1 MSAMMP
7 VDPTPEGP
15 AGTAAEGLD
24 AQLIQWREY
33 LARHAV
39 LAPSDIDEL
48 DSHLRDQIDDLR
60 QSGLSSDEAFLVAV
74 KRLGS
79 VDAIS
84 REFAREHSDRL
95 WKQLVL
101 SGDAEAATEAGGSRG
116 LIVALVLAG
125 AAAVAVRLPAALG
138 VDLVDG
144 VFYAR
149 NFSLLV
155 LPFLAAYFAWC
166 RRMSRQ
172 QIATMIALPVVLFA
186 AFINLYPF
194 DPEGQAFALSV
205 IHLPIVLW
213 FVVGVGY
220 VAGDWRSETGRMD
233 FVRFSGEWAIYYT
246 LIALGGA
253 VLVALTAA
261 SFAAIGVDV
270 TRVLGEWVIVCGA
283 AGAVIVAGWL
293 VEAKQSVVENMAPVL
308 TRVFTPLTTIMLVA
322 LFFATLVAGRPA
334 DVTRE
339 LLIIVDVVLVLVLG
353 LLLYSVSARD
363 RLAPAGLF
371 DRMLLALVVMALA
384 VDVLMLSTMLTRIAD
399 GGVTANKVAALGLNL
414 ILMVNLAHS
423 ARLSWGFLR
432 ARTAFAALEAWQ
444 MRYLPV
450 FAVWAAVVV
459 VVFPVLFD

>member
-1 MSAMMP
+1 MSAMRP
-7 VDPTPEGP
+7 VDPTPENR

-101 SGDAEAATEAGGSRG
+101 SGDSEAATEAGGSRG

-166 RRMSRQ
+166 RHMSRQ

-213 FVVGVGY
+213 FVVGVAY

-322 LFFATLVAGRPA
+322 LFLATLVAGRPA
-334 DVTRE
+334 DVERE

-353 LLLYSVSARD
+353 LLLYAVSARD

>member
-1 MSAMMP
+1 MP
-7 VDPTPEGP
+7 VDPTSEGR

-24 AQLIQWREY
+24 AQLTQWREY

-39 LAPSDIDEL
+39 LTPSDIDEL

-101 SGDAEAATEAGGSRG
+101 SGDSEAATEAGGSRG

-172 QIATMIALPVVLFA
+172 QMAMMIALPIVLFA

-213 FVVGVGY
+213 FVVGVAY

-308 TRVFTPLTTIMLVA
+308 TRVFTPLTTAMLVA
-322 LFFATLVAGRPA
+322 LFLATLVAGRPA
-334 DVTRE
+334 DVERE
-339 LLIIVDVVLVLVLG
+339 LLLIVDVVLVLVLG
-353 LLLYSVSARD
+353 LLLYAVSARD

-371 DRMLLALVVMALA
+371 DRMLLALVLMALA

-399 GGVTANKVAALGLNL
+399 GGATANKVAALGLNL
-414 ILMVNLAHS
+414 ILMVNLAYS
-423 ARLSWGFLR
+423 ARLSWRFLR
-432 ARTAFAALEAWQ
+432 ARMAFAALEAWQ

-459 VVFPVLFD
+459 MVFPVLFD